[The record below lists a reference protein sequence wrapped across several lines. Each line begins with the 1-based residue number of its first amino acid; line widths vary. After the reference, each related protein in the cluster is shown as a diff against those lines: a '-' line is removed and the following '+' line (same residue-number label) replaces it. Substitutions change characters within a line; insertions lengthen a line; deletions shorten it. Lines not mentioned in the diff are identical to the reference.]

1 MDKRSSEDL
10 LTLYGLAGTTAELAQ
25 LSPEERAELESLM
38 RLSSLLKQSLK
49 SAPMRAAFRE
59 DLRQSL
65 LDSAMQRNG
74 WRTMVFYYLREH
86 WKLTAVTASGVSA
99 AVGALGA
106 VVWYRGRS

>member
-1 MDKRSSEDL
+1 MDQRSSEHL
-10 LTLYGLAGTTAELAQ
+10 LNLYELTSPITELAQ
-25 LSPEERAELESLM
+25 LSPQERADLESLM
-38 RLSSLLKQSLK
+38 QLSDLLKQSLK
-49 SAPMRAAFRE
+49 RAPMRAAFRE

-65 LDSAMQRNG
+65 LDSALQRNG